1 MAEIKF
7 MYKKQLEK
15 AENEEHAKLIAE
27 ERDDEIEHVKAD
39 CESMKAKRVLEAKER
54 MQELKRK
61 LGAEKQSLLQQA
73 RGKIAENRP
82 GVGHAEG
89 TEENEII
96 HME

>member
-27 ERDDEIEHVKAD
+27 ECDNEIEHVKAD
-39 CESMKAKRVLEAKER
+39 YESLKAKRVLEAKER

-61 LGAEKQSLLQQA
+61 LGAEKQSLL
-73 RGKIAENRP
+73 
-82 GVGHAEG
+82 
-89 TEENEII
+89 
-96 HME
+96 